1 MVGESITIKVSETP
15 TSGDFLCMI
24 VQQEADIRNESITMP
39 ENYNEAVFEI
49 STDDKSIKSIDVEV
63 QDHKIFGRVLAKTIE
78 LKNEDH
84 INIKIKI
91 PAKTIGKNLRSYE
104 RILRYIVEANQIVA
118 YHCTSRLTATLNLFP
133 IYIKLLVHVL

>member
-78 LKNEDH
+78 FKNEDH

-104 RILRYIVEANQIVA
+104 RILRYM
-118 YHCTSRLTATLNLFP
+118 
-133 IYIKLLVHVL
+133 